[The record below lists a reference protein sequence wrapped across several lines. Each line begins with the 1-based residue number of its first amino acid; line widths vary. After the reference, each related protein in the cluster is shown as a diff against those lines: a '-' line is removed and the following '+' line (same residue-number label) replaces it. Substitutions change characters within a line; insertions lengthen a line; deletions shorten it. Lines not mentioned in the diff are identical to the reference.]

1 MVLYFS
7 GTGNSYQAAMAMLSE
22 GEAIEDMAKCLRE
35 ERFSFNLAAD
45 EPLGFVCPVY
55 FGGVPSVV
63 KSFIEGL
70 TLNAAPAYCYAVL
83 TCGGSP
89 SAAGGMLASLLK
101 KRGVELKAVFPVT
114 MPDNYVVMFKI
125 DEAAEQDAILSKAAL
140 RLEHIKKQVDRRQ
153 RTDMH
158 FSLKD
163 RALTAAMYPVYEHGR
178 STKPFFAD
186 DQCVGC
192 GLCAQRCPVNAIEMK
207 DGRPSWV
214 KDKCCQCMACARC
227 GAIQYGKL
235 TKGKKRYTNPI
246 LRKAKGSSH
255 DHGDAVP
262 EGGHD
267 HGAAAGGHDHGAA
280 AGGHDCCSPESG
292 HDHGNAQASG
302 HDCCPPESGH
312 DHGNSQASGHDHAG
326 KCC

>member
-1 MVLYFS
+1 MVFYFS

-22 GEAIEDMAKCLRE
+22 GETAEDMAKCLWE
-35 ERFSFNLAAD
+35 ERFSFTLAAD

-55 FGGVPSVV
+55 YGGVPSVV
-63 KSFIEGL
+63 KSFIERL

-89 SAAGGMLASLLK
+89 SAAGGMLSSLLK

-140 RLEHIKKQVDRRQ
+140 RLEHIKKQADRRQ

-163 RALTAAMYPVYEHGR
+163 RALTAAMYPIYEHGR
-178 STKPFFAD
+178 STRPFFAD

-192 GLCAQRCPVNAIEMK
+192 GVCAKRCPVHAIEMK
-207 DGRPSWV
+207 DGRPTWV
-214 KDKCCQCMACARC
+214 RDKCCQCMACARC

-235 TKGKKRYTNPI
+235 TRGKKRYTNPI
-246 LRKAKGSSH
+246 LKKAKG
-255 DHGDAVP
+255 
-262 EGGHD
+262 GGHD
-267 HGAAAGGHDHGAA
+267 HAEPSGDPAGGHDHGAE
-280 AGGHDCCSPESG
+280 G
-292 HDHGNAQASG
+292 G
-302 HDCCPPESGH
+302 HDCCPPR
-312 DHGNSQASGHDHAG
+312 DGHDHAEP
-326 KCC
+326 